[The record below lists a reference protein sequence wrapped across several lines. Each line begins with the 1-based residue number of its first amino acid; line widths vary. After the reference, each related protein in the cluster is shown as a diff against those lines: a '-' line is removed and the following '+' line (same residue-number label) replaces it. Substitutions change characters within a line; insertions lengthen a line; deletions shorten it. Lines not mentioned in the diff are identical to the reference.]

1 MTLPHNTTNINH
13 RLYST
18 LNEDV
23 KLTSDEYG
31 RWDLKFEN
39 GDIVYVDGLKSLENA
54 CIIAIMTRYNE
65 LGNNPLYVYFGC
77 RVHELIKENKS
88 TMTEYKIRE
97 FIKDTLTGMRRIKTV
112 HWVRLENAVDD
123 YYKYHVTFNIT
134 SIDNQTLTT
143 SLLL

>member
-1 MTLPHNTTNINH
+1 MVLPHNTTDINH

-31 RWDLKFEN
+31 RWDLDFAN

-54 CIIAIMTRYNE
+54 CIIAIMTRFNE
-65 LGNNPLYVYFGC
+65 LKNPLYVDFGC
-77 RVHELIKENKS
+77 RVHELIKENQS
-88 TMTEYKIRE
+88 SMTEYKIRE
-97 FIKDTLTGMRRIKTV
+97 FIAETLNSMRRIKTV
-112 HWVRLENAVDD
+112 HWVHLEKSKEN
-123 YYKYHVTFNIT
+123 YYKYKVTFNIT

-143 SLLL
+143 TLLL

>member
-1 MTLPHNTTNINH
+1 MVLPHNTTDINH

-31 RWDLKFEN
+31 RWDLDFQN

-54 CIIAIMTRYNE
+54 CIIAIMTRFNE
-65 LGNNPLYVYFGC
+65 LKNPLYVDFGC
-77 RVHELIKENKS
+77 RVHELIKENQS
-88 TMTEYKIRE
+88 SMTEYKIRE
-97 FIKDTLTGMRRIKTV
+97 FIAETLNSMRRIKTV
-112 HWVRLENAVDD
+112 HWVRLEKSREN
-123 YYKYHVTFNIT
+123 YFKYDVTFNIT

-143 SLLL
+143 TLLL

>member
-1 MTLPHNTTNINH
+1 MVLPHNTTDINH

-31 RWDLKFEN
+31 RWDLDFQN
-39 GDIVYVDGLKSLENA
+39 GDIIYVDGLKSLENA

-65 LGNNPLYVYFGC
+65 LKNNPLYVDFGC
-77 RVHELIKENKS
+77 RVHELIKENQS
-88 TMTEYKIRE
+88 SMTEYKIRE
-97 FIKDTLTGMRRIKTV
+97 FINDTLIKMRRIKTV
-112 HWVRLENAVDD
+112 HWVHLEKSKEN
-123 YYKYHVTFNIT
+123 YYKYKVTFNIT

-143 SLLL
+143 TLSL

>member
-1 MTLPHNTTNINH
+1 MVLPHNTTDINH

-31 RWDLKFEN
+31 RWDLDFQN

-65 LGNNPLYVYFGC
+65 LKNNPLYVDFGC
-77 RVHELIKENKS
+77 RVHELIKENQS
-88 TMTEYKIRE
+88 SMTEYKIRE
-97 FIKDTLTGMRRIKTV
+97 FINDTLIKMRRIKTV
-112 HWVRLENAVDD
+112 HWVHLEKSKEN
-123 YYKYHVTFNIT
+123 YYKYKVTFNIT

-143 SLLL
+143 SLSL

>member
-1 MTLPHNTTNINH
+1 MVLPHNTTDINH

-31 RWDLKFEN
+31 RWDLDFQN

-54 CIIAIMTRYNE
+54 CIIAIMTRFNE
-65 LGNNPLYVYFGC
+65 LKNPLYVDFGC
-77 RVHELIKENKS
+77 RVHELIKENQS

-97 FIKDTLTGMRRIKTV
+97 FIAETLNSMRRIKTV
-112 HWVRLENAVDD
+112 HWVRLEKSREN
-123 YYKYHVTFNIT
+123 YFKYDVTFNIT

-143 SLLL
+143 TLLL

>member
-1 MTLPHNTTNINH
+1 MVLPHNTTDINH

-31 RWDLKFEN
+31 RWDLDFQN

-65 LGNNPLYVYFGC
+65 LKNNPLYVDFGC
-77 RVHELIKENKS
+77 RVHELIKENQS
-88 TMTEYKIRE
+88 SMTEYKIRE
-97 FIKDTLTGMRRIKTV
+97 FINDTLIKMRRIKTV
-112 HWVRLENAVDD
+112 HWVHLEKSKEN
-123 YYKYHVTFNIT
+123 YYKYKVTFNIT

-143 SLLL
+143 TLSL

>member
-1 MTLPHNTTNINH
+1 MTLPHNTNNINH

-65 LGNNPLYVYFGC
+65 LGNNPLYVDFGC
-77 RVHELIKENKS
+77 RVHELIKENQS
-88 TMTEYKIRE
+88 SMTEYKIRE
-97 FIKDTLTGMRRIKTV
+97 FIKDTLTNMRRIKKV
-112 HWVRLENAVDD
+112 HWVRLKNAEDD
-123 YYKYHVTFNIT
+123 YHKYHVTFNIT
-134 SIDNQTLTT
+134 SIDNQSLTT
-143 SLLL
+143 SLVL